1 LNKSN
6 NALHFPHDIENIH
19 SVLQNFYYFYSKI
32 VDTGA
37 GYAVGAGKVIKSLGK
52 VGVTSLCF
60 VVGDLTRLRSVIHSV
75 SSSPLFGITY
85 RFAFIDFPKFSYIIC
100 QRIVG
105 IRRAQER
112 LYGQQNCSDLK
123 CWTPLV
129 LEDIQA
135 NPAQSTDRDKSY

>member
-1 LNKSN
+1 MCI
-6 NALHFPHDIENIH
+6 PHDIENIH
-19 SVLQNFYYFYSKI
+19 SVFFLLLQNFYYFYSKI

-37 GYAVGAGKVIKSLGK
+37 GYAIGAGKVIRSSGK
-52 VGVTSLCF
+52 VGITSLC

-75 SSSPLFGITY
+75 SPSPFFGITY

-112 LYGQQNCSDLK
+112 LYRQQDCPDLK
-123 CWTPLV
+123 SGTPFI
-129 LEDIQA
+129 LENIQA
-135 NPAQSTDRDKSY
+135 NPAQSTDK